1 MRTLSALLLSLT
13 VTLALGALTRAAEAA
28 DADAASEGL
37 PSAAAPTLTPTP
49 APIAAGFRVSHFIV
63 EGDNPLSDADTTAVL
78 STHLGMQAGLN
89 DLVAAARDLEE
100 VLRADGHLFHH
111 VYLPPQTIS
120 NETVLL
126 RVQQLRIADVTVT
139 GNLFYST
146 ANVLHAVP
154 QLQPGTPPEIGPLK
168 RALSLANDNPARHI
182 TLNLKEGRDPGSVE
196 AELNVRDRKPWSVFA
211 NLSNVGSDSSGRTRL
226 AVGAQH
232 ANLLG
237 YDDALTLTYTT
248 SPEAWRRVQQYGVNY
263 RVPLYLTGGVLAFVY
278 ARSDIDSGTIQ
289 DVFNVSGAGE
299 FAGISYTQQLP
310 QDGGLRQQLTLAL
323 DDRAF
328 TNDVSFLGNPIGTDV
343 RSRPATLRYNA
354 EYRGT
359 ALHAGFG
366 ISYVHNLTGGSHN
379 TPDVYQQVRSGAAR
393 DWDLWRYNAYLN
405 VALPAAM
412 QLRLQLEGQYAH
424 DPLIPGEQF
433 GLGGSISVRG
443 LEERALTGDS
453 GQRVSLE
460 IAAPPI
466 TEGLDLYAF
475 FDAGRIKRENAQAG
489 EVQQD
494 IVSSAGVG
502 ARWQWRDNLA
512 LSLEYG
518 SAVQDA
524 SLADAGQNKLHL
536 NLFVRY

>member
-1 MRTLSALLLSLT
+1 MRTPSALLLLLT
-13 VTLALGALTRAAEAA
+13 VAFTTGAATA
-28 DADAASEGL
+28 G
-37 PSAAAPTLTPTP
+37 AAAAGNEALP
-49 APIAAGFRVSHFIV
+49 ASATPIAGGFRVSHFIV

-78 STHLGMQAGLN
+78 STHLGLQSGLN

-126 RVQQLRIADVTVT
+126 RVQQLQISDVTVT

-146 ANVLHAVP
+146 ANVRHAVP
-154 QLQPGTPPEIGPLK
+154 QLQPGTPPEIDPLK

-196 AELNVRDRKPWSVFA
+196 AELDVRDRKPWSVFA
-211 NLSNVGSDSSGRTRL
+211 NVSNVGSDTSGRTRL
-226 AVGAQH
+226 AIGAQD
-232 ANLLG
+232 ADLLG

-248 SPEAWRRVQQYGVNY
+248 SPEAWSRVQQYGVNY
-263 RVPLYLTGGVLAFVY
+263 RVPLYTTGGVLAFVY

-289 DVFNVSGAGE
+289 DVFTVSGAGE
-299 FAGISYTQQLP
+299 FAGISYSQQLP

-354 EYRGT
+354 EFRGT
-359 ALHAGFG
+359 SLHAGLG
-366 ISYVHNLTGGSHN
+366 ISYVHNLSGGSHN
-379 TPDVYQQVRSGAAR
+379 TPDVYEQVRTGAAR
-393 DWDLWRYNAYLN
+393 DWDLWRYNGYLN
-405 VALPAAM
+405 IALPAAM
-412 QLRLQLEGQYAH
+412 QLRLQLDGQYAH

-433 GLGGSISVRG
+433 GVGGSESVRG
-443 LEERALTGDS
+443 MEERALTGDS
-453 GQRVSLE
+453 GQRVSIE

-489 EVQQD
+489 EVQLD
-494 IVSSAGVG
+494 TLSSAGLG
-502 ARWQWRDNLA
+502 ARWIWRDNLA

-524 SLADAGQNKLHL
+524 SIDDAGQNKLHL